1 METDREFKLIVE
13 SCVAEN
19 LDLAILVCFLK
30 IIILCACM
38 YVCPVPVEIDP
49 VLLNQL
55 QIFSLC

>member
-38 YVCPVPVEIDP
+38 YVCPVPVEIRIRH
-49 VLLNQL
+49 
-55 QIFSLC
+55 QIP